1 MTSSAERSARV
12 PDFFIVGHEKCGT
25 TALYR
30 ILRSHPHVFM
40 PELKEPRWFVRDPA
54 SAGGGSGAGGGVL
67 PRTLDDYL
75 SLFAD
80 ARPEQIAGE
89 ASPQYIRSETA
100 ATRIAELCPQ
110 ARAIAILR
118 EPVSFLRSFH
128 LACVRSGLEDERD
141 LRRALELEPQRREG
155 KRIPPGCR
163 APGRLLYSEHVRYVE
178 QLGRFE
184 RALSPE
190 QVHVIVYDDLRRENE
205 RTARAALR
213 FLGVDGT
220 LALDISNSSGRQRKA
235 VRNAPLHRL
244 AIALKRARRWPDSA
258 PAPLRALDALTP
270 RWLEVAARRAT
281 YAPAEQ
287 LDKQLTA
294 ELQERF
300 EPEVTALAEHLG
312 RDLLREWGYRAPIAA
327 RDAAHNL
334 R

>member
-1 MTSSAERSARV
+1 MTSSAEESARV

-30 ILRSHPHVFM
+30 ILRSHPQIFM
-40 PELKEPRWFVRDPA
+40 PELKEPRWFVRDPD
-54 SAGGGSGAGGGVL
+54 SAPVGGGAGVL
-67 PRTLDDYL
+67 PRTLEDYL
-75 SLFAD
+75 DLFAS
-80 ARPEQIAGE
+80 ARPEQVAGE
-89 ASPQYIRSETA
+89 ASPQYIRSSTA
-100 ATRIAELCPQ
+100 ARRIAELCPD

-118 EPVSFLRSFH
+118 EPVAFLRSFH

-141 LRRALELEPQRREG
+141 LRRALELELERREG

-178 QLGRFE
+178 QLSRFE

-190 QVHVIVYDDLRRENE
+190 RVHVIVYDDLRRENE

-213 FLGVDGT
+213 FLRVDDT
-220 LALDISNSSGRQRKA
+220 LALDISNSGGRRRKA

-244 AIALKRARRWPDSA
+244 AIALKRARRWPDLA

-270 RWLEVAARRAT
+270 RWLEAAARRAT
-281 YAPAEQ
+281 YAPPQ
-287 LDKQLTA
+287 PLDERLTA
-294 ELQERF
+294 ELHERF
-300 EPEVTALAEHLG
+300 EPEVAALSEHLG
-312 RDLLREWGYRAPIAA
+312 RDLLLEWGYRAPIAA
-327 RDAAHNL
+327 QDRAHNL